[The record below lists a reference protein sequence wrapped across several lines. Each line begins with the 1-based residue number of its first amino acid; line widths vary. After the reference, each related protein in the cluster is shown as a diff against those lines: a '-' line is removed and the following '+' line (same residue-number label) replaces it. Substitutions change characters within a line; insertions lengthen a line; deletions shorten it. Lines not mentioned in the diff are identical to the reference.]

1 MTRGRR
7 HEAPFHGTSSGHH
20 VVHVRA
26 VPPRHQGGL
35 PREGKARPACK
46 QMDEPVA
53 RDAEPGKG
61 HPGQEARETESE
73 FKRIGYKM
81 QTIGEYKEY
90 TRQLENEVGKWHH
103 AYDALVV
110 ERNALVNR
118 LLKYEKTVSIR
129 NEEGAESVALL
140 RETFDAISGE
150 LDELRKHEVEWDMAK
165 ARIKE
170 LESEINQ
177 LKTR

>member
-1 MTRGRR
+1 
-7 HEAPFHGTSSGHH
+7 
-20 VVHVRA
+20 
-26 VPPRHQGGL
+26 
-35 PREGKARPACK
+35 
-46 QMDEPVA
+46 
-53 RDAEPGKG
+53 
-61 HPGQEARETESE
+61 
-73 FKRIGYKM
+73 M

-90 TRQLENEVGKWHH
+90 TRQLEGEVGKWHH

-165 ARIKE
+165 ARINE

>member
-1 MTRGRR
+1 
-7 HEAPFHGTSSGHH
+7 
-20 VVHVRA
+20 
-26 VPPRHQGGL
+26 
-35 PREGKARPACK
+35 
-46 QMDEPVA
+46 
-53 RDAEPGKG
+53 
-61 HPGQEARETESE
+61 
-73 FKRIGYKM
+73 M

-90 TRQLENEVGKWHH
+90 TRQLEGEVGKWHH

-129 NEEGAESVALL
+129 NKEGSESVTLL

-150 LDELRKHEVEWDMAK
+150 LEELRNHEVEWDMAK